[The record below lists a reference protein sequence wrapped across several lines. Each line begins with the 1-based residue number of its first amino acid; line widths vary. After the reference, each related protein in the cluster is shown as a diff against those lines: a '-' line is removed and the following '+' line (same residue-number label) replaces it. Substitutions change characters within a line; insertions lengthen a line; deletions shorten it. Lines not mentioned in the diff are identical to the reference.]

1 MVQQLLPV
9 QQVLALPAV
18 FSISPRHSYKKWAA
32 SCGLATILFP
42 HNLSP
47 KLVFMAHL
55 VQLRGWC
62 CHSAS
67 QYKIWGTL
75 LWWYSP
81 IHHHKQYYLDISC
94 LETAQCWAHSS
105 STNTQH
111 TPKFQPGEVL
121 VSGGKKSAW
130 PSFVIQHNKL
140 GLLVI
145 ACRFQVYQIPYCTC
159 TYVWTQYQVQE
170 QAPFLEM
177 KYLEDYPCYS
187 YKDANLTYIHP

>member
-1 MVQQLLPV
+1 MCKASGFNRPVLSDSNKASPANNSLQISMPILVVCVVCTRLIKINNTQPTIVTNKQNTQHCMVQQLFPV

-32 SCGLATILFP
+32 SCGLATILSP

-81 IHHHKQYYLDISC
+81 IHHHKQYYLDNSC

-121 VSGGKKSAW
+121 VSGGEKSAW
-130 PSFVIQHNKL
+130 PSFVI
-140 GLLVI
+140 
-145 ACRFQVYQIPYCTC
+145 
-159 TYVWTQYQVQE
+159 
-170 QAPFLEM
+170 
-177 KYLEDYPCYS
+177 
-187 YKDANLTYIHP
+187 